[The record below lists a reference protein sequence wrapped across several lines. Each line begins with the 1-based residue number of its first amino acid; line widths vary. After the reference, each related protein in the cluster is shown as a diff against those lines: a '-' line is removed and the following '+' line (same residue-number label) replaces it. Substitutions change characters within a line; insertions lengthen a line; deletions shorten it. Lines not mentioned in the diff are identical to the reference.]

1 VVHSIIDD
9 YDRVTVLIT
18 YDLLMWL

>member
-9 YDRVTVLIT
+9 YDRITVLIT